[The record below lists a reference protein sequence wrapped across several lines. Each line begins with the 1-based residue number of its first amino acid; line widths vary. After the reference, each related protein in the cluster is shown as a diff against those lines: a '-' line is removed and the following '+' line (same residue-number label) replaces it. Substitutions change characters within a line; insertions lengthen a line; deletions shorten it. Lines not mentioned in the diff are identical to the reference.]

1 VQGSRPYD
9 VEVTLSDGS
18 YVKGECSCPDDAAT
32 CKHIIAAVLASGD
45 VEAKGDDESLETVL
59 ESASTGKLQTLLQS
73 LAEDDLT
80 VRKRIYEE
88 LG

>member
-1 VQGSRPYD
+1 
-9 VEVTLSDGS
+9 
-18 YVKGECSCPDDAAT
+18 
-32 CKHIIAAVLASGD
+32 